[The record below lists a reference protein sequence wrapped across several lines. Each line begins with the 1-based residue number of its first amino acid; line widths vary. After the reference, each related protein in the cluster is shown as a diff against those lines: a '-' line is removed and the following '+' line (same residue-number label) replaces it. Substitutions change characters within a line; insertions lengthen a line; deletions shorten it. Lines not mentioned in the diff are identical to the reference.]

1 MLAPRGRDRT
11 HWRAGVD
18 AEKGRFAVNLC
29 PEQEM
34 ILPRA
39 LQGQGLK
46 LRTLGV
52 QNQTVEIEN
61 QRFYHFK
68 FVVIAECRAIS
79 SATSNLIVN
88 RRDCSA
94 ADGGSRRRP
103 GRAAGPGFFA
113 GYLLDQTPKGRHLV
127 AGHVEGDYEKRDE
140 IPGIDV
146 ILRPAGDLG

>member
-46 LRTLGV
+46 FQILQRRLRR
-52 QNQTVEIEN
+52 QPA
-61 QRFYHFK
+61 R
-68 FVVIAECRAIS
+68 AEDRS
-79 SATSNLIVN
+79 GT
-88 RRDCSA
+88 
-94 ADGGSRRRP
+94 
-103 GRAAGPGFFA
+103 
-113 GYLLDQTPKGRHLV
+113 
-127 AGHVEGDYEKRDE
+127 EKRRE
-140 IPGIDV
+140 RRAQT
-146 ILRPAGDLG
+146 LTNAARAGGFHRRE